1 MSADLILFNGQFHT
15 VDREKPLASAVAIKD
30 GRFVA
35 VGNDA
40 EAMALKGS
48 ATQVVDM
55 KGRCVIPGLNDPDP
69 GDLRRSPLPPT
80 DRRRRA
86 GAIGLLA
93 YSLCAAGG
101 VAGRASAMECG

>member
-1 MSADLILFNGQFHT
+1 M
-15 VDREKPLASAVAIKD
+15 AIKD

-55 KGRCVIPGLNDPDP
+55 KGRCVIPGLNDSHLHLIRGGLNYNLELRWEGVPSLADALRMLKDQP
-69 GDLRRSPLPPT
+69 GTARLP
-80 DRRRRA
+80 
-86 GAIGLLA
+86 
-93 YSLCAAGG
+93 
-101 VAGRASAMECG
+101 SAVRGCN